1 MLNSHN
7 MKNSKTRI
15 LLIITGLSLI
25 FTAVLVMISIR
36 DEKKYVGSAN
46 ELPQV
51 LTFTRSLQ
59 AGDVVKNVDLR
70 WVAVRAPTP
79 AGTLLRGQ
87 RSELDIVGSILN
99 KAVAQGEPVREM
111 SLYPKIG
118 SASLAGKLNPG
129 FRAVTIS
136 VDAAQ
141 LGSGRVLPNDRV
153 DILLTPE
160 SGQSNGPIPMPT
172 MPMAAQINTN
182 VVKLLDNVRILAISG
197 ATEPENPETGRMD
210 ASILKDATVTLELR
224 PDQAERVLAS
234 LALGKIALL
243 LRRPNDFDEG
253 GRIDQSPNLRVRPRQ
268 VPIPMTAPGQQ
279 APSPLPGSGTG
290 LGGQPQP
297 TEPSVLIVRGSN

>member
-1 MLNSHN
+1 
-7 MKNSKTRI
+7 MKNSNLRL
-15 LLIITGLSLI
+15 LLIIIGLSLI
-25 FTAVLVMISIR
+25 FTAGLFIITLENKES
-36 DEKKYVGSAN
+36 SAN
-46 ELPQV
+46 IVDEVPQV
-51 LTFTRSLQ
+51 LVVTRSLP
-59 AGDVVKNVDLR
+59 AGHILTNADLR
-70 WVAVRAPTP
+70 WVAARTPTP

-87 RSELDIVGSILN
+87 HSELDIVGSILN
-99 KAVAQGEPVREM
+99 KAVAEGEPIRET

-160 SGQSNGPIPMPT
+160 SGQSSGPISIPT
-172 MPMAAQINTN
+172 LPSAAPINTN
-182 VVKLLDNVRILAISG
+182 VVKLLDNVRILAIGG
-197 ATEPENPETGRMD
+197 ATEPDKPETGKMD

-243 LRRPNDFDEG
+243 LRRPYDVDAGDSRGQAFT
-253 GRIDQSPNLRVRPRQ
+253 GRARLGQFVQPNAVS
-268 VPIPMTAPGQQ
+268 APQT
-279 APSPLPGSGTG
+279 PSTVPGSGTG
-290 LGGQPQP
+290 PNGQPP
-297 TEPSVLIVRGSN
+297 LTEPSVVIVRGSN

>member
-1 MLNSHN
+1 MVKLKYRFLSVVLGI
-7 MKNSKTRI
+7 S
-15 LLIITGLSLI
+15 LIITAGTMAFVGEGVKKDSAATDVFQKILI
-25 FTAVLVMISIR
+25 FTRTLPAGHTL
-36 DEKKYVGSAN
+36 SA
-46 ELPQV
+46 
-51 LTFTRSLQ
+51 T
-59 AGDVVKNVDLR
+59 DLE
-70 WVAVRAPTP
+70 WVATTLPTP
-79 AGTLLRGQ
+79 AGALIGGQ
-87 RSELDIVGSILN
+87 KSELEVVGSILN
-99 KAVAQGEPVREM
+99 NSVAQGEPVREAA
-111 SLYPKIG
+111 LFPKIG
-118 SASLAGKLNPG
+118 VASLAGKLNVG

-153 DILLTPE
+153 DILLTPG

-172 MPMAAQINTN
+172 MATAAPISTN
-182 VVKLLDNVRILAISG
+182 VIKLLDNVRILAISG
-197 ATEPENPETGRMD
+197 ATEPEKPETGRMD

-243 LRRPNDFDEG
+243 LRRPNDFDAG
-253 GRIDQSPNLRVRPRQ
+253 GLSGQSPNLRVRPWQ

-297 TEPSVLIVRGSN
+297 TEPSVVIVRGSN

>member
-1 MLNSHN
+1 MIKYKL
-7 MKNSKTRI
+7 R
-15 LLIITGLSLI
+15 LFLIIIGLSSI
-25 FTAVLVMISIR
+25 FTGGLFFFALENNKTSVKSV
-36 DEKKYVGSAN
+36 DEV
-46 ELPQV
+46 PQV
-51 LTFTRSLQ
+51 LVATRSLP
-59 AGDVVKNVDLR
+59 AGHILTNADLR
-70 WVAVRAPTP
+70 WVAVRTPTP

-99 KAVAQGEPVREM
+99 KAVAEGELVRET

-118 SASLAGKLNPG
+118 SESLAGKLNPG

-160 SGQSNGPIPMPT
+160 NGQSNGPIPMPT
-172 MPMAAQINTN
+172 MPTAAPISTN
-182 VVKLLDNVRILAISG
+182 VIKLLDNIRILAISG
-197 ATEPENPETGRMD
+197 ATEPEKPETGRMD

-243 LRRPNDFDEG
+243 LRRPNDFDAG
-253 GRIDQSPNLRVRPRQ
+253 GLSGQSPNLRVRPGQ

-297 TEPSVLIVRGSN
+297 TEPSVVIVRGSN

>member
-1 MLNSHN
+1 MINYKL
-7 MKNSKTRI
+7 R
-15 LLIITGLSLI
+15 LFLIIIGLSSI
-25 FTAVLVMISIR
+25 FTGGLFFFALENNKTSVKSV
-36 DEKKYVGSAN
+36 DEV
-46 ELPQV
+46 PQV
-51 LTFTRSLQ
+51 LVATRSLP
-59 AGDVVKNVDLR
+59 AGHILTNADLR
-70 WVAVRAPTP
+70 WIAVRTPTP

-99 KAVAQGEPVREM
+99 KAVAEGEPVRET

-118 SASLAGKLNPG
+118 SESLAGKLNPG

-141 LGSGRVLPNDRV
+141 LGSGRILPNDRV
-153 DILLTPE
+153 DIVLTPV

-172 MPMAAQINTN
+172 IPTAAPISTN
-182 VVKLLDNVRILAISG
+182 VIKLLDNIRILAISG
-197 ATEPENPETGRMD
+197 ATEPEKPETGRMD

-243 LRRPNDFDEG
+243 LRRPNDFDAG
-253 GRIDQSPNLRVRPRQ
+253 GLSGQSPNLRVRPGQ

-297 TEPSVLIVRGSN
+297 TEPSVVIVRGSN

>member
-1 MLNSHN
+1 

-25 FTAVLVMISIR
+25 FTAILIMISIR

-70 WVAVRAPTP
+70 WTEVEKLVPSDAI
-79 AGTLLRGQ
+79 LRE
-87 RSELDIVGSILN
+87 RKSELDIVGLTLTR
-99 KAVAQGEPVREM
+99 AVSQGELVREAV
-111 SLYPKIG
+111 LFPKIG
-118 SASLAGKLNPG
+118 GASLAGKLNVG

-153 DILLTPE
+153 DILLTPV
-160 SGQSNGPIPMPT
+160 SGQSNGPIPLPA
-172 MPMAAQINTN
+172 MATAAPISTN
-182 VVKLLDNVRILAISG
+182 VIKLLDNVRILAISG
-197 ATEPENPETGRMD
+197 ATEPEKPETGRMD

-243 LRRPNDFDEG
+243 LRRPNDFDAG
-253 GRIDQSPNLRVRPRQ
+253 GLSGQSPNLRVRPVQ

-279 APSPLPGSGTG
+279 ASSPLPGSGTG

-297 TEPSVLIVRGSN
+297 TEPSVVIVRGSN